1 VLKVNPASELANISI
16 KQILDP
22 REYPIKNSLIILNKI
37 ADVDSWLDLHFNSQP
52 ESEENIQKLLYLTL
66 HFWVSKSSKNYLIK
80 RLNIQPDLL
89 INWNFSIFNDPLA
102 QLQLKIQL
110 GDFLHRDVLE
120 ELTLEK
126 FGQTED
132 IGHKESATDSRHIT
146 QQAQIHP
153 SSVVEGSIAIG
164 VSIGPLVWIGTN
176 TSIGENTKIDAGV
189 KIYPGST
196 IGADSHIMAN
206 TVIGSEGFGYDKEGQ
221 HIPHLAGVKIE
232 DRVSIG
238 PQCVIASGSLIPT
251 QVGTGSQL
259 DSFVQIGHHTLLG
272 KNVFM
277 ASQSGVGGS
286 SVIGDNVAIAGGAQI
301 KDHITIG
308 TGAQIAAKAGVI
320 KDVQAGMTHAGFP
333 SMPIRKWHRMNY
345 LLTHEKSTN
354 KAATISDSIKFS
366 ETTENPDEKISES

>member
-1 VLKVNPASELANISI
+1 MLKVNPASELANISI

-164 VSIGPLVWIGTN
+164 VSIGPLVWIGT
-176 TSIGENTKIDAGV
+176 TLSAGRRL
-189 KIYPGST
+189 
-196 IGADSHIMAN
+196 M
-206 TVIGSEGFGYDKEGQ
+206 
-221 HIPHLAGVKIE
+221 
-232 DRVSIG
+232 
-238 PQCVIASGSLIPT
+238 
-251 QVGTGSQL
+251 QV
-259 DSFVQIGHHTLLG
+259 
-272 KNVFM
+272 
-277 ASQSGVGGS
+277 
-286 SVIGDNVAIAGGAQI
+286 
-301 KDHITIG
+301 
-308 TGAQIAAKAGVI
+308 
-320 KDVQAGMTHAGFP
+320 
-333 SMPIRKWHRMNY
+333 
-345 LLTHEKSTN
+345 
-354 KAATISDSIKFS
+354 
-366 ETTENPDEKISES
+366 